1 MGYPKIMDKEILDEV
16 TKILHTYH
24 PDKKVRFADDFTI
37 EEMAGL
43 ADALHKTNRR
53 LRGKLG
59 WFWRWYYR
67 PRRV

>member
-1 MGYPKIMDKEILDEV
+1 MDEEILDEV
-16 TKILHTYH
+16 TKILRTYH

-37 EEMAGL
+37 EDMAGL

-53 LRGKLG
+53 LHGKLG

>member
-1 MGYPKIMDKEILDEV
+1 MDDELIRVELEEILR
-16 TKILHTYH
+16 TYH
-24 PDKKVRFADDFTI
+24 PDKKVRFADDITI
-37 EEMAGL
+37 EDMAGL

-67 PRRV
+67 PRRM